1 MHAISCNAVFNNI
14 PAPHFAWFQFHLA
27 SLALCEK
34 PPTPCGWAT
43 SLKEKEG
50 LAVMGVWS
58 FSCVP
63 QNYVYFKP
71 LRTPGDKSIALHQ
84 QDMLND

>member
-1 MHAISCNAVFNNI
+1 MWLGNKFERKGS
-14 PAPHFAWFQFHLA
+14 
-27 SLALCEK
+27 
-34 PPTPCGWAT
+34 
-43 SLKEKEG
+43 
-50 LAVMGVWS
+50 AVMGVWS